1 MTSTQ
6 TTTPSTPA
14 LWAGRILSA
23 LVVLALLMS
32 GIMKLAHPAMLDD
45 GFKHLGLPINLA
57 FGLGVLEI
65 GVAVIFVI
73 PRTAVIGAVLITGYF
88 GGAILASLR
97 VGDPWIP
104 QLLIGVLAWGG
115 LWLRDVRLRALLPLV
130 R

>member
-6 TTTPSTPA
+6 TTTPSKPA

-115 LWLRDVRLRALLPLV
+115 LWLRDVRLRAFLPLV